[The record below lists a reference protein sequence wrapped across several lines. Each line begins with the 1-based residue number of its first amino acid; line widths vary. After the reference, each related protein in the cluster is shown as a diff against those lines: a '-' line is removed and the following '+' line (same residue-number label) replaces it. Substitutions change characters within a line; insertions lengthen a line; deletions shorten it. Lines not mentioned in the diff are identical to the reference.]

1 MLRNTP
7 AAHWWIEPGLC
18 AAHCLFSE
26 SWIHNSVSAVF
37 ISGILV
43 NWFEGSFQM
52 IFWLELGNLNFRLHL
67 ERGIG
72 LPNTL
77 MLTSIST
84 SNTKRVS
91 SNHDLCFSWTTS
103 YSEHESI
110 YFLLL
115 IWSQVTVVTG
125 HLGYWRWKGCVLSP
139 ACSMSVLVSGIE
151 IELNFQRS
159 PFAMFDS
166 VRPSSKI
173 CCWLPK
179 QSLKLTDPRQ
189 NLSMRSSWSL
199 VQLWVLTHKIFNM
212 ERCE

>member
-1 MLRNTP
+1 
-7 AAHWWIEPGLC
+7 
-18 AAHCLFSE
+18 
-26 SWIHNSVSAVF
+26 
-37 ISGILV
+37 
-43 NWFEGSFQM
+43 M

-110 YFLLL
+110 HFLLL

-159 PFAMFDS
+159 PFAMFYS
-166 VRPSSKI
+166 VRPSSLWDEVCVPKI

-179 QSLKLTDPRQ
+179 QSLKLTDP
-189 NLSMRSSWSL
+189 SSSWSL
-199 VQLWVLTHKIFNM
+199 VQLWVLKHKIFKM